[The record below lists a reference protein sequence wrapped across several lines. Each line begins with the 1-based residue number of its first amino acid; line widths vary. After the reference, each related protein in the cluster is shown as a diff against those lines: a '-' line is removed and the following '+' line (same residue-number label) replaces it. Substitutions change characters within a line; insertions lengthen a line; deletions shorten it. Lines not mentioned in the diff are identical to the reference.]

1 MTAQQQSEAIDFV
14 PLLDFIDYEILNVYP
29 FTIRHKDTHRVVS
42 TSNDAYGYVQV
53 WLNGKHYKLHRLI
66 ALQFI
71 HNDDPINKYVVD
83 HINHNRQDNHLSNL
97 RWSTQKS
104 NTENRTSLNGVIYQY
119 FDDIPDESVVVDFY
133 DSSINHYEFDED
145 KYYYWFDEDNDE
157 DVFYVKI
164 DDNIYRKLHI
174 NRLKSGTRFVYMKSN
189 NNNRVRV
196 VIDRLKQL
204 FDL

>member
-1 MTAQQQSEAIDFV
+1 MTAQQNEAIDFV
-14 PLLDFIDYEILNVYP
+14 PLLNFNDYEILNVYP

-42 TSNDAYGYVQV
+42 ESINNRGYVQV
-53 WLNGKHYKLHRLI
+53 WLNGKHYLSHRLI

-83 HINHNRQDNHLSNL
+83 HINHNRHDNHLSNI
-97 RWSTQKS
+97 RWTTPKS
-104 NTENRTSLNGVIYQY
+104 NSENRTSINGIIYQY
-119 FDDIPDESVVVDFY
+119 FDEIPDESVVVDFY

-174 NRLKSGTRFVYMKSN
+174 NRLKSGTRFVYMKPNNSN
-189 NNNRVRV
+189 NIQVFINKF
-196 VIDRLKQL
+196 KQL
-204 FDL
+204 YDL

>member
-1 MTAQQQSEAIDFV
+1 MTAQQNEAIDFI
-14 PLLDFIDYEILNVYP
+14 PLLDFIDYEILNTYP
-29 FTIRHKDTHRVVS
+29 FTIRRKDTHRVVNEVID
-42 TSNDAYGYVQV
+42 SNGYIKVS
-53 WLNGKHYKLHRLI
+53 LNRKQYLLHRLI

-71 HNDDPINKYVVD
+71 HNDDPVNKYIVD
-83 HINHNRQDNHLSNL
+83 HKNHNRHDNHFSNIH
-97 RWSTQKS
+97 WVSPKI
-104 NTENRTSLNGVIYQY
+104 NTENKSSNKGVIYQY

-174 NRLKSGTRFVYMKSN
+174 NRLKSGARFVYMKPN
-189 NNNRVRV
+189 NGNHIQIFINRF
-196 VIDRLKQL
+196 KQL

>member
-1 MTAQQQSEAIDFV
+1 MTAHQQNEAIDFV
-14 PLLDFIDYEILNVYP
+14 PLLNFIDYEILNAYP

-42 TSNDAYGYVQV
+42 ESIINRGYVQV
-53 WLNGKHYKLHRLI
+53 WLNGKHYQLHRLI

-71 HNDDPINKYVVD
+71 HNDDPVNKYVVD

-97 RWSTQKS
+97 RWSTPKS
-104 NTENRTSLNGVIYQY
+104 NSENKSIHRGVIYQY

-133 DSSINHYEFDED
+133 NQYEFDED
-145 KYYYWFDEDNDE
+145 KYYYWYDEDNDE

-174 NRLKSGTRFVYMKSN
+174 NMHKSGSRFVCMKSN
-189 NNNRVRV
+189 NNYSVHVSINRF
-196 VIDRLKQL
+196 KQQY
-204 FDL
+204 DL